1 MKLINK
7 MIDTKMIGMK
17 IRETMRPITLLKVI
31 ICFKNNDNPKAMK
44 RDKTERMKNIRRCAI
59 QNLLYKIG
67 CKIIKFYKN
76 E

>member
-1 MKLINK
+1 MNK

-17 IRETMRPITLLKVI
+17 KREAMRPITLLKVMS
-31 ICFKNNDNPKAMK
+31 CFKDNDNPKVMK
-44 RDKTERMKNIRRCAI
+44 RDKTERMKNIRKCII

-76 E
+76 